1 MYHVA
6 GLRRVEGT
14 AMQLRMF
21 GRTEM
26 QLSVLGFGCGA
37 VGGFMVRGD
46 PAEQERTIARAIAAG
61 VNYFDTAVQYGNGES
76 ENNLG
81 RVLQTLKP
89 ANAIVGTKV
98 RLPPSEFGRVADAV
112 TASLEGSLKRLRLD
126 RVDIFHLHNPITQA
140 GGGPALSVAQVLG
153 DVVPAFERLRQ
164 QGKIRFLG
172 ITAVGETAALQQ
184 VIDSGS
190 FDSAQ
195 VVYNM
200 LNPSAAEAL
209 PANYPA
215 QDYGRLF
222 DHTQAAGVGVVGI
235 RVLAGGALSGS
246 AERHPI
252 AGPAPEPIGSAM
264 SYDADVDRARRLMPL
279 VKEGFASSLTE
290 AATRFSLS
298 HPAMGTILVGLATPL
313 QFEDALAAVQKG
325 PLPQAALDRLSALR
339 QAFSGEPR

>member
-1 MYHVA
+1 
-6 GLRRVEGT
+6 
-14 AMQLRMF
+14 MQLRVF
-21 GRTEM
+21 GRTGM

-46 PAEQERTIARAIAAG
+46 PADQERTIARAIAAG

-76 ENNLG
+76 EKNLG
-81 RVLQTLKP
+81 RVLQNLKP
-89 ANAIVGTKV
+89 ANVAVGTKV
-98 RLPPSEFGRVADAV
+98 RLPPGEFGRIDDAV
-112 TASLEGSLKRLRLD
+112 RTSLEGSLARMRLD
-126 RVDIFHLHNPITQA
+126 EVDILHLHNPITEN
-140 GGGPALSVAQVLG
+140 GGGSALNVRQVLD

-172 ITAVGETAALQQ
+172 MTALGDTAALRQ
-184 VIDSGS
+184 VIDARA

-195 VVYNM
+195 IVYNM
-200 LNPSAAEAL
+200 LNPSAADEL
-209 PANYPA
+209 PASYPA

-222 DHTQAAGVGVVGI
+222 DSTVAAGVGVVGI

-264 SYDADVDRARRLMPL
+264 SYDADIDRARRLMPL
-279 VKEGFASSLTE
+279 VEEGFAASLTE
-290 AATRFSLS
+290 AATRFALS
-298 HPAMGTILVGLATPL
+298 HPAMGTILVGMATPQ
-313 QFEDALAAVQKG
+313 QFEGALAAAEKG
-325 PLPQAALDRLSALR
+325 PLPQAALDRLSALS